1 LNLFILLLFLGMA
14 YIQYRDLM
22 KQRAIKE
29 IKVSTGFLLIG
40 VTLVILKQFQ
50 VPLPSL
56 IMAINVVFQP
66 IDTIVTNLLE

>member
-1 LNLFILLLFLGMA
+1 MNLFILLLFLGMA